1 MEEEEQ
7 HTDVENERLREML
20 HYILMED
27 WKLEGIE
34 EEEMSLKCD
43 WATTTA
49 IRIFEKGGQT
59 NEVGNF
65 LMEQETKILERS
77 GDRLKSHDIAKK
89 LSFAYHKLNTKE
101 RDNEY

>member
-1 MEEEEQ
+1 MEEE
-7 HTDVENERLREML
+7 HTDLENERLREML

-27 WKLEGIE
+27 WTIEGLSE
-34 EEEMSLKCD
+34 EEKSDKCE
-43 WATTTA
+43 WTVTTT
-49 IRIFEKGGQT
+49 IRILEKGGQT
-59 NEVGNF
+59 AEIGNF

-101 RDNEY
+101 RDNKF